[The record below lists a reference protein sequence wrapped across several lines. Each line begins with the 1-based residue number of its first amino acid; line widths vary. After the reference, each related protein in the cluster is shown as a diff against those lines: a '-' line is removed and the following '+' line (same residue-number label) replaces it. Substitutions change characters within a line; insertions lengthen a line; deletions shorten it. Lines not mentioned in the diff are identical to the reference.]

1 MTVRIGLY
9 YPFIHFRDEA
19 WLKHT
24 SLYWDRMARI
34 VPTGYG
40 LRDSDTVSE
49 FKDGNY
55 IRDFHPRGEQVEPAR
70 AFQEML
76 TTHGHQ
82 LRSRYG
88 LHLSAGW
95 PDEPTTV
102 QSRAAH
108 FGNPKLAYVFGPKID
123 PQLLDELEALS
134 LAEQGGRRDPRW
146 VGMHPKLA
154 SLYMTALAQ
163 AIASRRGAHPVT
175 DDALSHVGLGDFQI
189 ERLAEALLGEIA
201 DPRPRSKYEAEQFMA
216 GLTLRTVVP
225 ANIDGIPA
233 KQLIKFRESYAAER
247 EAFQQQIEAM
257 VAGIDVDGISDP
269 DALRDHLQV
278 QHEKLIQPHL
288 ADLERRLHGSRI
300 DTTLALIN
308 VKTEVPAGLAAVA
321 ALLAAQGQSVLGAGA
336 AALGVWQVW
345 QDRRQARRGAI
356 GGLPAHA
363 YLYHIKTG
371 LQPADLGNRIQ
382 ALGRRL
388 LPNQP

>member
-1 MTVRIGLY
+1 MSVRIGLY

-19 WLKHT
+19 WLKLT
-24 SLYWDRMARI
+24 SLYWDRMGRI
-34 VPTGYG
+34 VPARYG
-40 LRDSDTVSE
+40 LRDSDTVRE

-55 IRDFHPRGEQVEPAR
+55 IRDFDPFGEQAEPAR

-76 TTHGHQ
+76 ATHGHQ

-88 LHLSAGW
+88 LHLSADW

-102 QSRAAH
+102 RSRAAH

-123 PQLLDELEALS
+123 PLLIDELETLS
-134 LAEQGGRRDPRW
+134 LAEQGRHRDPRW

-175 DDALSHVGLGDFQI
+175 DDALSHVGLGDFKM
-189 ERLAEALLGEIA
+189 ERLAEALLDEIA
-201 DPRPRSKYEAEQFMA
+201 EPRPRSRYEAEQFMA
-216 GLTLRTVVP
+216 GLTMKMVVP
-225 ANIDGIPA
+225 ANIDDVPA
-233 KQLIKFRESYAAER
+233 KQIVKFRERYAGER

-257 VAGIDVDGISDP
+257 VASIDVDGIGDP

-288 ADLERRLHGSRI
+288 ADLERRLHDSRI
-300 DTTLALIN
+300 DTTLALFNI
-308 VKTEVPAGLAAVA
+308 KTELPAGLAVIA
-321 ALLAAQGQSVLGAGA
+321 ATLALQGQPVLSTGA
-336 AALGVWQVW
+336 AALSVWQVLK
-345 QDRRQARRGAI
+345 DRRQVRREAI

-363 YLYHIKTG
+363 YLYRIKTE
-371 LQPADLGNRIQ
+371 LQPADFANRIQ

-388 LPNQP
+388 LPSQS

>member
-1 MTVRIGLY
+1 MG
-9 YPFIHFRDEA
+9 
-19 WLKHT
+19 
-24 SLYWDRMARI
+24 RI
-34 VPTGYG
+34 VPVGYG
-40 LRDSDTVSE
+40 LRDSDTVRE
-49 FKDGNY
+49 FKEGNY
-55 IRDFHPRGEQVEPAR
+55 IRDFHPSGEQAEPAR

-76 TTHGHQ
+76 ATHGRQ

-88 LHLSAGW
+88 LHLCEDW

-102 QSRAAH
+102 RSRAAH

-123 PQLLDELEALS
+123 PRLLDELEALS

-146 VGMHPKLA
+146 VGMHPALA

-175 DDALSHVGLGDFQI
+175 DDASSHVSLGDFRM

-201 DPRPRSKYEAEQFMA
+201 EPRPRSRYEAEQFMA
-216 GLTLRTVVP
+216 GLSLRMVVP
-225 ANIDGIPA
+225 ANIDAVPA
-233 KQLIKFRESYAAER
+233 KQLIRFRERYAGER

-257 VAGIDVDGISDP
+257 VASIDIDGIGDP

-288 ADLERRLHGSRI
+288 VDLEQRLHNSGI
-300 DTTLALIN
+300 DTMLALIN
-308 VKTEVPAGLAAVA
+308 IKTELPAGLAAVA
-321 ALLAAQGQSVLGAGA
+321 AALALQGKAVLSVGA
-336 AALGVWQVW
+336 AALSVWQVW

-363 YLYHIKTG
+363 YLYHIKTE
-371 LQPADLGNRIQ
+371 LQPADLANRIQ
-382 ALGRRL
+382 VLGRRL
-388 LPNQP
+388 LPSQR